1 MRTHLLVPIA
11 AFTGVLAIACTDQT
25 VTEPH
30 GVARSSPSTE
40 VSHPTVD
47 FAWIII
53 DEERGLTAVLGATAE
68 ENAAACQSGLFPE
81 QITYLWV
88 DRPDNS
94 VKLLGKEREMGVT
107 VWPSPSGDIC
117 GELLGLTPLATG
129 RARVMYVDNDALLS
143 RDRTNAY
150 GVRAHGT
157 LASPATDE
165 PVKLE
170 VRFHAVWHPQADA
183 PDVKASEIR
192 LRPGGE

>member
-1 MRTHLLVPIA
+1 MRPLFLASTA
-11 AFTGVLAIACTDQT
+11 ALASVLAAACMDQAPT
-25 VTEPH
+25 APQ
-30 GVARSSPSTE
+30 GAARSLPSAD
-40 VSHPTVD
+40 VSRPTVD
-47 FAWIII
+47 FAWVVI

-88 DRPDNS
+88 DRPDAS
-94 VKLLGKEREMGVT
+94 VKLLGKDKAMGVT

-129 RARVMYVDNDALLS
+129 RARVMYVDNDAFLS

-150 GVRAHGT
+150 GVRARGSLT
-157 LASPATDE
+157 SPATGGA
-165 PVKLE
+165 VAVA
-170 VRFHAVWHPQADA
+170 VRFHAVWHPQADF

-192 LRPGGE
+192 LSPAPR